1 MTWTRELLG
10 DDTAR
15 PDPDDHD
22 APGAELAPGVT
33 VERRGVLWL
42 SAAATAAVLFGRSPR
57 LTADEKTEKQ
67 PAPAGGDGRIDWD
80 EFIKE
85 SRAVAGELFKDVSGP
100 GQDAYLQR
108 LAALAVRLKSAPD
121 TRLFP
126 FGRLDPKVEFA
137 PSYRGTPFVVIQWRM
152 HPRAV
157 LPAHCHP
164 GASVCT
170 LGLEGEARLRNFEVE
185 GEAPA
190 FNSASAKSFLIRE
203 THSQLITPGRVN
215 TLSPVR
221 DNIHYF
227 EAGPDGARGIDV
239 TTPYSG
245 DGSFSFVA
253 FEPERPKDPKRRVFE
268 ATWKG
273 MKL

>member
-1 MTWTRELLG
+1 MTWTRENLN
-10 DDTAR
+10 A
-15 PDPDDHD
+15 DHD
-22 APGAELAPGVT
+22 SPGSELAPGVL
-33 VERRGVLWL
+33 VERRSVLWMP
-42 SAAATAAVLFGRSPR
+42 AAVAAAVLLGREPR
-57 LTADEKTEKQ
+57 LTADGQ
-67 PAPAGGDGRIDWD
+67 AGGDGRLGWD
-80 EFIKE
+80 DFIKE
-85 SRAVAGELFKDVSGP
+85 CKAVADEMLKDASGP
-100 GQDAYLQR
+100 GRDAYLQR

-121 TRLFP
+121 TKLFP
-126 FGRLDPKVEFA
+126 YGKLDPKVEFA

-190 FNSASAKSFLIRE
+190 FNSGSGKSFLIRE

-239 TTPYSG
+239 TTPHSG

-253 FEPERPKDPKRRVFE
+253 FEPDRPKDPRRRVFE
-268 ATWKG
+268 ASWKG
-273 MKL
+273 MKP